1 MIVAIYLISLSLSS
15 SLRQRESGSEVQ
27 CQDCER
33 KSLRELFQS
42 IMRDQFSSRNRSRFN
57 IISLRLNSSRA
68 SSRNRKA
75 THFET
80 RREFT
85 FSRVLSNGLGDIIS
99 KSRAMLIAGLNG
111 TEQQWKTE
119 NSLNDKKSECVI
131 GAHGQTMKLWYIF
144 HWLYIAAL
152 QSFQVSCLLAV
163 DVVLRVFFIFRK
175 NHFHLIFGRS
185 FSDSRDYQR

>member
-1 MIVAIYLISLSLSS
+1 
-15 SLRQRESGSEVQ
+15 
-27 CQDCER
+27 
-33 KSLRELFQS
+33 
-42 IMRDQFSSRNRSRFN
+42 MRDQFSSRNRSRFN

-163 DVVLRVFFIFRK
+163 DVVLRVFLYFAKTTFTWSSGGAFRTLAITSDK
-175 NHFHLIFGRS
+175 LTQKRKKKLNNFNWSS
-185 FSDSRDYQR
+185 FAKSWRWPD